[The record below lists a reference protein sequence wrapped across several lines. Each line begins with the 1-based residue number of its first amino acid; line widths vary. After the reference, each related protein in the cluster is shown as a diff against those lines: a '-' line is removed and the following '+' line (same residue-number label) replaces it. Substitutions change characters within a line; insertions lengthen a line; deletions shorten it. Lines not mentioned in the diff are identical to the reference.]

1 MFDLMRE
8 LSRIRFITVGSKATT
23 ADDLAIEGR
32 PTLRELIDSQKG
44 WFYRRR
50 IYSYLLRMTE
60 KEKLLLCGTGFL
72 TAGGMFI
79 RHDNSIACGVYSHK
93 VYMYHRAEDDPF
105 IENGEFTYEYSKKTF
120 SSGDFSNLE
129 IIETL
134 VKRYNRKLSDD
145 IEYQKHMDRLKDFAN
160 GGNCER

>member
-1 MFDLMRE
+1 MFDLMKE

-32 PTLRELIDSQKG
+32 PTLRELIDGQKG
-44 WFYRRR
+44 WFYRRK
-50 IYSYLLRMTE
+50 IYSYLLNMTE

-79 RHDNSIACGVYSHK
+79 RYDNSIACGVYSNR

-105 IENGEFTYEYSKKTF
+105 IQDGHFTFEYSKMTE
-120 SSGDFSNLE
+120 SDGDFSNLE
-129 IIETL
+129 ILETL
-134 VKRYNRKLSDD
+134 VKRYNSKLRSE
-145 IEYQKHMDRLKDFAN
+145 IEYKKHMARIEEYAK

>member
-44 WFYRRR
+44 WFYRCR

-72 TAGGMFI
+72 TA
-79 RHDNSIACGVYSHK
+79 CGVYSHK
-93 VYMYHRAEDDPF
+93 VYMYHRAEDDSF

-120 SSGDFSNLE
+120 SGGDFSNLE

-134 VKRYNRKLSDD
+134 VKRFNSKLHDD
-145 IEYQKHMDRLKDFAN
+145 IEYQKHMDRLKDFAK